1 MDEWIKKM
9 RFTHTMEYYSALKKI
24 EILPF
29 TITWIY
35 LEGIMLS
42 ETRQTQRDLLCAVAI
57 KNWYSHS
64 GVKKGFHRYYWMV
77 KGGHG
82 RKKLK
87 KFFVKQNQLT
97 SIANQSHRGVYL
109 FCR

>member
-1 MDEWIKKM
+1 MDKWIKKM
-9 RFTHTMEYYSALKKI
+9 RFIHTIEYYSALKKI

-35 LEGIMLS
+35 LEGIMPS
-42 ETRQTQRDLLCAVAI
+42 ETSQTQRDLLRAVAI
-57 KNWYSHS
+57 KEKLVQPF

-97 SIANQSHRGVYL
+97 SIASQSH
-109 FCR
+109 